1 MHAVLMGLALL
12 GYLKGQLHVHSNA
25 SGDSATPP
33 AEVARWYAA
42 RHYDFIVLTDHERV
56 TVGVSVGDM
65 LVLPGV
71 ELTQNLETCTPP
83 PRPGLNC
90 LLHVNALL
98 VTPRARVPWPP
109 VISNQRLDRYL
120 RALDATR
127 ALGGIAQLNHPNFHY
142 AADAALVRQ
151 LVDRGLLLME
161 VANQSADVNNTPAGE
176 PSTEAIWDEVL
187 SGGGKLWGTA
197 TDDAH
202 HYDDAAARAR
212 AGEQVF
218 VGDLGFVMVHA
229 ERNPA
234 AIRDALVRGD
244 FYSSSGVIL
253 DRLQR
258 TADRLEVAVAGGA
271 RCRFRFIGPGG
282 AVLQTSQGS
291 SATLSLRGRKGYV
304 RVVVEDG
311 ARRAWT
317 QPLFLDGR

>member
-127 ALGGIAQLNHPNFHY
+127 ALGGIAQLNHPNFQF

-202 HYDDAAARAR
+202 HYGDAARVRAR
-212 AGEQVF
+212 GETAYT
-218 VGDLGFVMVHA
+218 GDRGFVMVRA
-229 ERNPA
+229 AREPA
-234 AIRDALVRGD
+234 AIRAAVVAGD
-244 FYSSSGVIL
+244 FYASTGVIL
-253 DRLQR
+253 ER
-258 TADRLEVAVAGGA
+258 
-271 RCRFRFIGPGG
+271 
-282 AVLQTSQGS
+282 
-291 SATLSLRGRKGYV
+291 LSLSTDAVDLEPRPDSPPFTFEIITGGRISRRVTGPALRFDPRAEPPGALRV
-304 RVVVEDG
+304 RVTDG
-311 ARRAWT
+311 SGRRAWT
-317 QPLFLDGR
+317 QPLRR